1 MKLDELVHIIGNR
14 LNIEPEFDRQ
24 KLPTGDMQQT
34 FADVSRAK
42 SRLDYMPKISIE
54 DGIYRFMN
62 WYETVMESN
71 GELFS

>member
-1 MKLDELVHIIGNR
+1 MKNILVTGGAGFIGFHLIDR
-14 LNIEPEFDRQ
+14 L
-24 KLPTGDMQQT
+24 

-54 DGIYRFMN
+54 DGIYRFVN